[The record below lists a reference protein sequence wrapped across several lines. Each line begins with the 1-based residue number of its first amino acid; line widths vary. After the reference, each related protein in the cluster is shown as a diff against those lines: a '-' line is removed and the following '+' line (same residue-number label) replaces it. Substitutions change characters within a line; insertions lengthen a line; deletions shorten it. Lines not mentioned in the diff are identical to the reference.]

1 MEQQNQNTYTQFFPD
16 GEENGHKGKDYQSGM
31 KGADNP
37 FLLLNGFGMVTGTE
51 ISVFVRE
58 IKTSVPVLYS
68 LRETS
73 TGGHSEGRA
82 RFVRGIRTLQNYFY
96 MFFAKEK
103 KSLIKSGHIV
113 LKTRKLSAVIA
124 VDNKPFLFLDD
135 GSDFGI
141 GKTSF
146 PSQKRRVSDA
156 VMVENKP
163 PSDTA
168 DKQRKSR

>member
-1 MEQQNQNTYTQFFPD
+1 MQVLEKKKYKIMEQQNQNTYTQFFPD

-113 LKTRKLSAVIA
+113 LKRRLRFRNRKNFFSVPETAC
-124 VDNKPFLFLDD
+124 
-135 GSDFGI
+135 
-141 GKTSF
+141 
-146 PSQKRRVSDA
+146 KRRGHGR
-156 VMVENKP
+156 
-163 PSDTA
+163 
-168 DKQRKSR
+168 KQAAF